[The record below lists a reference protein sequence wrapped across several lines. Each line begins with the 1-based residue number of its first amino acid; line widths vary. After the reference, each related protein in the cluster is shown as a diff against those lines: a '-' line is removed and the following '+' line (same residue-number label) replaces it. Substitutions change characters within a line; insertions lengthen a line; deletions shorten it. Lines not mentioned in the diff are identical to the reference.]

1 MTPDFDQIME
11 RNHAALD
18 EFARGN
24 NKPLEPLY
32 SRRDD
37 VTLGNPFGPFVRG
50 FDEVA
55 ATMERAATYYRDG
68 KAVGFDL
75 VAKEVTPEL
84 AFVVE
89 VERLSAKMGGS
100 GEETPVSLRVTSIFR
115 NEEDGW
121 KLLHRHADPITSP
134 RPAESVVQSFGQ
146 ASEK

>member
-1 MTPDFDQIME
+1 MTQDFDQVVE
-11 RNHAALD
+11 QNHAAVD

-24 NKPLEPLY
+24 SKPLEQLY

-55 ATMERAATYYRDG
+55 ETMERAATYYREG
-68 KAVGFDL
+68 KATGFDL
-75 VAKEVTPEL
+75 VAQEVTRDL

-89 VERLSAKMGGS
+89 VERLTSKIGGS
-100 GEETPVSLRVTSIFR
+100 EKETPVSLRVTSIFR
-115 NEEDGW
+115 NEDGEW

-134 RPAESVVQSFGQ
+134 RPAQSVVQT
-146 ASEK
+146 

>member
-1 MTPDFDQIME
+1 MTPDFDQVME

-24 NKPLEPLY
+24 NKPLEQLY

-50 FDEVA
+50 FHEVA
-55 ATMERAATYYRDG
+55 ATMERAATYYREG
-68 KAVGFDL
+68 KATGFEL

-89 VERLSAKMGGS
+89 VERLSSKMGGS
-100 GEETPVSLRVTSIFR
+100 EEETPVSLRVTSIFR
-115 NEEDGW
+115 NEDGEW

-134 RPAESVVQSFGQ
+134 RPAESVIQT
-146 ASEK
+146 

>member
-1 MTPDFDQIME
+1 MTPDFDQVLE
-11 RNHAALD
+11 RIHAALD
-18 EFARGN
+18 EFTRGN
-24 NKPLEPLY
+24 NKPLEELY

-55 ATMERAATYYRDG
+55 QTMQRAAAYYRDG

-75 VAKEVTPEL
+75 VAKEVTAEL

-100 GEETPVSLRVTSIFR
+100 QEETPVSLRVTSIFR
-115 NEEDGW
+115 NEDGEW
-121 KLLHRHADPITSP
+121 KLLHRHADPITSARSP
-134 RPAESVVQSFGQ
+134 ESVIQT
-146 ASEK
+146 

>member
-1 MTPDFDQIME
+1 MTQDFDQVVE
-11 RNHAALD
+11 QNHAAVD

-24 NKPLEPLY
+24 SKPLEQLY

-55 ATMERAATYYRDG
+55 ETMERAATYYREG
-68 KAVGFDL
+68 KATGFDL
-75 VAKEVTPEL
+75 VAQEVTRDL

-89 VERLSAKMGGS
+89 VERLTSKIGGS
-100 GEETPVSLRVTSIFR
+100 EKETPVSLRVTSIFR
-115 NEEDGW
+115 NEDGEW

-134 RPAESVVQSFGQ
+134 RPAQSVLQT
-146 ASEK
+146 

>member
-1 MTPDFDQIME
+1 MTQDFDQVVE
-11 RNHAALD
+11 QNHAAVD

-24 NKPLEPLY
+24 SKPLEQLY

-55 ATMERAATYYRDG
+55 ETMERAATYYREG
-68 KAVGFDL
+68 KATGFDL
-75 VAKEVTPEL
+75 VAKEVTRDL

-89 VERLSAKMGGS
+89 VERLTSKIGGS
-100 GEETPVSLRVTSIFR
+100 EKETPVSLRVTSIFR
-115 NEEDGW
+115 NEDGEW

-134 RPAESVVQSFGQ
+134 RPAQSVVQT
-146 ASEK
+146 

>member
-24 NKPLEPLY
+24 NKPLERLY